1 MTDKIQANDIRKIE
15 PDTIYVGEGASVK
28 GDILAPNMLVV
39 DGSIE
44 GSVIGHAIWVGPS
57 GVIKGKVVVDEAEIY
72 GKISEKIEVKQLLF
86 VHTAGQVFGEI
97 TYGELQLEKG
107 AILSGT
113 LLHNELQSDK
123 KEEPKP
129 EQVLGKSERPAVLRL
144 IEPGILPNGNG
155 AGLNVHLPVSDIR
168 GI

>member
-1 MTDKIQANDIRKIE
+1 MADKVSAKDIRKIE

-39 DGSIE
+39 DGRIE
-44 GSVIGHAIWVGPS
+44 GSVTGHAIWVGPS
-57 GVIKGKVVVDEAEIY
+57 GEIKGKIVVDEAEIY

-86 VHTAGQVFGEI
+86 VHAAGQVLGEI

-113 LLHNELQSDK
+113 LSHNELQFN
-123 KEEPKP
+123 KERPP
-129 EQVLGKSERPAVLRL
+129 LEQVLGKSERPAVLRL
-144 IEPGILPNGNG
+144 IEPGTLPNGNG